1 MANCFL
7 CFPAVRHGACDELSL
22 HFLDTAFLVASLIV
36 SECFFCTAKV
46 SVVIHDELLVVAIE
60 TLDQGFFDTVVNKE
74 ASPSPDQL
82 DAAELRFEISV
93 CKPTLAFFK
102 TERALRL
109 LVIVD
114 SNANNDVEKGDN
126 VDPKNCFHKA
136 EEVIS

>member
-82 DAAELRFEISV
+82 DAAELRFEI
-93 CKPTLAFFK
+93 
-102 TERALRL
+102 